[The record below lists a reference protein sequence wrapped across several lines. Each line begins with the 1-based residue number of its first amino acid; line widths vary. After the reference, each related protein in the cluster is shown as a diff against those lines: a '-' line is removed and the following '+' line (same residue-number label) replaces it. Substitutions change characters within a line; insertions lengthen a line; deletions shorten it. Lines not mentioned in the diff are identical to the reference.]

1 MASAPN
7 HMMDAAWVPCISS
20 LPFFLFLN
28 HSLYSPSLLHYLR
41 LYMSLFGYRGGL
53 EHSFAQLPDHCM
65 AVSSVFPSWQWHY
78 IHTDIILSRLPFF
91 PLYLSF
97 SPSCLVSFP
106 SPAVVSART
115 LFSSIPKSILY
126 TMTAKQTLGTLK
138 QTASILCHSPI
149 CG

>member
-20 LPFFLFLN
+20 LPFFLSLT

-65 AVSSVFPSWQWHY
+65 AVSSVFPSCQWHY

-91 PLYLSF
+91 PIPFFLFLPLALSLSLPLLL
-97 SPSCLVSFP
+97 SPQELS
-106 SPAVVSART
+106 SPLSPRAFCTPWLQSKR
-115 LFSSIPKSILY
+115 
-126 TMTAKQTLGTLK
+126 LGLSK
-138 QTASILCHSPI
+138 ANSKHPVP
-149 CG
+149 